1 MTGIGETSVSL
12 EEINFIPKHQGVLL
26 TPVEVAPEVI
36 FAFAYKEPSVEI
48 TDNLLKGCSENTAVS
63 SLASDETSIYVLY
76 NDEFV
81 KATKGNIAAF
91 RCYLEVSSVVE
102 ASARLAISF
111 GDDTTGIHTQPTVT
125 DLKQNTL
132 YDLSGRRLQV
142 MPTAKG
148 LYIMNGKVVVK

>member
-1 MTGIGETSVSL
+1 MA
-12 EEINFIPKHQGVLL
+12 Q
-26 TPVEVAPEVI
+26 TPG
-36 FAFAYKEPSVEI
+36 KI

-91 RCYLEVSSVVE
+91 RCYLEVGSDND
-102 ASARLAISF
+102 ASARLAITF
-111 GDDTTGIHTQPTVT
+111 GDDTTGIQTQTTVP
-125 DLKQNTL
+125 DLKQNNL

-148 LYIMNGKVVVK
+148 LYIMNGKKVLVK